1 MKQVLIIALIL
12 SALTAKASSDSAYTD
27 INQACR
33 VLSSSEDDP
42 NAEIDYFTSVCP
54 GREGFDV
61 RLDGGDSRSW
71 ISLVKKGTSEFVAE
85 DISFGE
91 YAGQFPNVAGSK
103 LEWRYTNGQLT
114 SLIVRMSGQDPED
127 YTNQLVTLNVVRI
140 DKRNLSEI
148 CVVGRVN
155 AKQADANQKARDIA
169 DNAAA
174 KCLTWQ

>member
-1 MKQVLIIALIL
+1 MKQILLIALLL
-12 SALTAKASSDSAYTD
+12 SAATAQAASNSAYTD
-27 INQACR
+27 LNQSCK

-61 RLDGGDSRSW
+61 RLDGGDLRSW

-85 DISFGE
+85 NISFGE

-127 YTNQLVTLNVVRI
+127 YNNELVTLNVIRI
-140 DKRNLSEI
+140 DKRHLSDI
-148 CVVGRVN
+148 CVVGIVN
-155 AKQADANQKARDIA
+155 AKQADANQQARDIA